1 MSTKIVKLDINS
13 IDEDGD
19 ECLVEHEC
27 EVEFE
32 YHRAYRGYRNSLGVP
47 EEPDEPEEFEI
58 ESVKDEAGLEVPYDK
73 IEGGEEAVIHKL
85 ED

>member
-1 MSTKIVKLDINS
+1 MSTKTINLNIIS
-13 IDEDGD
+13 VDEDGD
-19 ECLVEHEC
+19 ECTVEQEC
-27 EVEFE
+27 EVTFE

-47 EEPDEPEEFEI
+47 EEPDEEAGFEI
-58 ESVKDEAGLEVPYDK
+58 ESVKDEAGKEVPYNK